1 MAQTTFSMRAL
12 PPFRLD
18 LTVWAL
24 RRRPDNA
31 VDAWDGRTYR
41 RALEIEGKT
50 IELAAVQAGSSLA
63 PRLTVTLTG
72 AQLDAGTEDAARAAL
87 ARLLGPELD
96 LSDFYRLA
104 ERDPLLRTMATRFRG
119 LKPPRF
125 PTLFECI
132 VNAIACQQLTLTV
145 GIRLLNRL
153 AEAHG
158 TTPAEGGP
166 QALPVPSRLAG
177 LTPELLMPLG
187 FSRAKGRS
195 IVELAAAISGGTFEP
210 AAIET
215 LDDGQALQT
224 LLRLRGVGRWTA
236 EYALLRGL
244 GRLHVFPGD
253 DVGARNNLARW
264 LDCRGPLDYAR
275 VQAAVL
281 HWQPFA
287 GFVYFHLLLA
297 NLAEHGTL
305 TESTSNGRS
314 HAGDQAGASPDTD
327 DSTLAQASAGP
338 AGLLGSGVPGQA
350 PK

>member
-1 MAQTTFSMRAL
+1 MPAL

-31 VDAWDGRTYR
+31 VDTWDGRTYR
-41 RALEIEGKT
+41 RALEVDGGT
-50 IELAAVQAGSSLA
+50 IELAVIQAGSSGA

-72 AQLDAGTEDAARAAL
+72 ARLDRGSEETARTAL
-87 ARLLGPELD
+87 ARLLGPEID
-96 LSDFYRLA
+96 LSLFYRLA
-104 ERDPLLRTMATRFRG
+104 EGDPLLRTLAARFRG

-125 PTLFECI
+125 PTLFECV

-153 AEAHG
+153 AKAYG
-158 TTPAEGGP
+158 TTAEHG
-166 QALPVPSRLAG
+166 ALHAFPGSTRLAR
-177 LTPELLMPLG
+177 LAPETLRPLG
-187 FSRAKGRS
+187 FSGAKARS
-195 IVELAAAISGGTFEP
+195 IVELAAGVNAGTFDP
-210 AAIET
+210 SAIET
-215 LDDGQALQT
+215 LDDRGALEA

-264 LDCRGPLDYAR
+264 LDYRGPLDYAR
-275 VQAAVL
+275 VQTAVS

-287 GFVYFHLLLA
+287 GLVYFHLLLA
-297 NLAEHGTL
+297 NLAESGTL
-305 TESTSNGRS
+305 TEGPNDGRS
-314 HAGDQAGASPDTD
+314 LAGD
-327 DSTLAQASAGP
+327 
-338 AGLLGSGVPGQA
+338 
-350 PK
+350 